1 MYVRMNGQVQQQLE
15 EVNRAPAAP
24 SVGRA
29 MVLRN
34 VTYLHQH
41 DWAQLK

>member
-1 MYVRMNGQVQQQLE
+1 MYGGNGQVQQQLE
-15 EVNRAPAAP
+15 EVNSAPAAL

-34 VTYLHQH
+34 VPISTSMPGRS
-41 DWAQLK
+41 